1 MKQYKFEFGNEKRLY
16 GKYHKVKKLWEGISP
31 VEEKFQG
38 ESFYEKKYDDSIA
51 MGKLELF
58 LENDGELY
66 RQQFMSIINNIKR
79 KIKGGSYNHSLAP
92 KLWLYFVDNGAKKY
106 AKENASHPS
115 EWNKIFIKKD
125 RTILSEKL
133 ADYYY
138 DQIKAGEY
146 GEI

>member
-1 MKQYKFEFGNEKRLY
+1 MKQYKFEFGERRLC

-38 ESFYEKKYDDSIA
+38 DSFYAKKYNDSNA
-51 MGKLELF
+51 MNDLEITI
-58 LENDGELY
+58 ESDGELH
-66 RQQFMSIINNIKR
+66 RQQFMPIINNIKK
-79 KIKGGSYNHSLAP
+79 KIKGGSYNHSLVA
-92 KLWLYFVDNGAKKY
+92 KLWLYLVDAGAKKY
-106 AKENASHPS
+106 AKEFASHPS
-115 EWNKIFIKKD
+115 EWSKIFIKKD
-125 RTILSEKL
+125 RIILSEKL